1 MTLLHGLIDDAEAMW
16 PDRIAVST
24 RSEALTHAQLAAA
37 SRRITVWLK
46 ALGLRRGQRVVYV
59 GPTDVVVPALIYAA
73 SRLGAP
79 FSLLHELTRGEA
91 LAHVLTDAEP
101 SLLISHEI
109 EARELATAHGIPA
122 ADLDTLRDHALSTRD
137 ASIAPAASV
146 LSIDP
151 VCLIYT
157 SGTTSRPKAVVST
170 HDQATFAIRAIQSVL
185 DYRQDDIVYCPLPLS
200 FDYGMY
206 QLFLGAASGA
216 QVRLGLPAEV
226 GPSLLNNLI
235 ESGATILAS
244 VPAVAENLAR
254 LLRRSSTRA
263 PHALRLLTNTGAA
276 MPSEPLAALRDALPG
291 LRVQLMFGLTECK
304 RAAIMPVDA
313 DLERPGACGIALPG
327 TEIFAIDAEGR
338 RLAPGE
344 IGELVVRGP
353 NVMAGYWRAPEQ
365 TARRFPRGEG
375 LFPQLNTGDHGRVD
389 ADGYVYFVGRVD
401 DIYKERG
408 FRISTIE
415 VETAARRVPG
425 VESAVVLP
433 PRDGEPA
440 LLVVVGDLD
449 PESVTLHMRDLI
461 EVFKIPQRCVV
472 LDALPLTHNGKIDRK
487 ALRAEVAHG

>member
-1 MTLLHGLIDDAEAMW
+1 MSLLHELIDAAATAW
-16 PDRIAVST
+16 PARIAVST

-37 SRRITVWLK
+37 SRRIAAWLD
-46 ALGLRRGQRVVYV
+46 ALGLRRGQRLVYV
-59 GPTDVVVPALIYAA
+59 GPTDVTVPALIYAA

-91 LAHVLTDAEP
+91 LAHVLNDAEP
-101 SLLISHEI
+101 SLLISHDAD
-109 EARELATAHGIPA
+109 ARALAAAHGIPA
-122 ADLDTLRDHALSTRD
+122 AGLDALRSHALSP
-137 ASIAPAASV
+137 AEPSAAPAGVV
-146 LSIDP
+146 LSVDP

-170 HDQATFAIRAIQSVL
+170 HDQATFAIRAIQSML
-185 DYRQDDIVYCPLPLS
+185 GYRPDDVVYCPLPLS

-254 LLRRSSTRA
+254 LLRRSSARTPA
-263 PHALRLLTNTGAA
+263 ALRLLTNTGAA
-276 MPSEPLAALRDALPG
+276 MPAEPLVALRRALPG

-304 RAAIMPVDA
+304 RAAIMPVEA
-313 DLERPGACGIALPG
+313 DLDRPGACGIALPG
-327 TEIFAIDAEGR
+327 TEIFAIDADGR
-338 RLAPGE
+338 RLPPGE
-344 IGELVVRGP
+344 TGELVVRGP

-365 TARRFPRGEG
+365 TARRFPRGG
-375 LFPQLNTGDHGRVD
+375 DLFPQLNTGDHGRVD

-415 VETAARRVPG
+415 VESAARRIPG

-433 PRDGEPA
+433 PRDGEAA
-440 LLVVVGDLD
+440 LLIVVGDLD
-449 PESVTLHMRDLI
+449 ADDVTLRMRDLI
-461 EVFKIPQRCVV
+461 EEFKIPQRCVV
-472 LDALPLTHNGKIDRK
+472 LGELPLTHNGKVDRK